1 MTGFY
6 LYYSN
11 RKYVIS
17 CIHRSTLRRH
27 QWPRV
32 RTVRPFDMIHRIIKV
47 QILCSNLLVFIRYL
61 ASCVYSFV
69 VMMMGHFGGQEKMS
83 RRLVGTTIPLQSPP
97 FCCCCLCLPA
107 PVISRC
113 VLSVCV
119 ILRCLH
125 ECRLLNR
132 NRLKALELTVL
143 QYVILKPVL
152 AYTAAVLWSDEK
164 FVSENVIE
172 ISFNYMYRYIQSF
185 SLNLKRNG
193 VSV

>member
-1 MTGFY
+1 MT
-6 LYYSN
+6 
-11 RKYVIS
+11 
-17 CIHRSTLRRH
+17 CT
-27 QWPRV
+27 
-32 RTVRPFDMIHRIIKV
+32 
-47 QILCSNLLVFIRYL
+47 
-61 ASCVYSFV
+61 
-69 VMMMGHFGGQEKMS
+69 
-83 RRLVGTTIPLQSPP
+83 
-97 FCCCCLCLPA
+97 
-107 PVISRC
+107 
-113 VLSVCV
+113 
-119 ILRCLH
+119 
-125 ECRLLNR
+125 CRLLNR